1 MMRPRVLHLVDD
13 TTAGGV
19 MRVLDHITT
28 APELA
33 KEADH
38 RLRTISRKRWLPERF
53 KADVIVSNLAIS
65 WRALPMLIAM
75 RLMHPKTK
83 LIHVEHS
90 YTEQFVER
98 NVTHKKRFATLL
110 RCAYALFD
118 KVVAVSHGQADWLKK
133 SGAVKPYALSVIQS
147 CVDLSSFRNVSPP
160 STPMR
165 VIGAIGRLDEQKGFD
180 LLIRAFQKT
189 TDPQIALR
197 VYGEGAEEANL
208 RRLAN
213 GDPRIEFKG
222 FAPDP
227 VAAIASV
234 DIVAMPSRWE
244 AYGLVAIEALA
255 AKRHLLVNEIDGLQ
269 DHLENGAQAVKPNSG
284 IAGWQH
290 AIERCTVQ
298 RYSEIIHS
306 DQPEILVED
315 IYASAWSKM
324 LNYFSTQAK

>member
-33 KEADH
+33 KDADH
-38 RLRTISRKRWLPERF
+38 YLCSISRSRWLPEHIQ
-53 KADVIVSNLAIS
+53 ADVIVSNLAIS
-65 WRALPMLIAM
+65 WRALPMLIAL

-118 KVVAVSHGQADWLKK
+118 RVVAVSHGQANWLRQ
-133 SGAVKPYALSVIQS
+133 SGAVKPHALSVIQS
-147 CVDLSSFRNVSPP
+147 CVDLSPFRNVSPP
-160 STPMR
+160 SAPLR
-165 VIGAIGRLDEQKGFD
+165 IIGAIGRLDEQKGFD
-180 LLIRAFQKT
+180 LLIRAFRQT
-189 TDPQIALR
+189 PNPHIALH
-197 VYGEGAEEANL
+197 VYGEGAEEAKL

-213 GDPRIEFKG
+213 GDHRIEFKG

-227 VAAIASV
+227 VAAMAAI
-234 DIVAMPSRWE
+234 DIVALPSRWE

-255 AKRHLLVNEIDGLQ
+255 AKRKLLVSSIDGLK
-269 DHLENGAQAVKPNSG
+269 DHLEKGAQAVPPG
-284 IAGWQH
+284 GDIERWQQ
-290 AIERCTVQ
+290 AIEQVTTA
-298 RYSEIIHS
+298 YSSETTA
-306 DQPEILVED
+306 QAQLTKRPED
-315 IYASAWSKM
+315 TYAAAWSDM
-324 LNYFSTQAK
+324 LRSL

>member
-1 MMRPRVLHLVDD
+1 MVAKLTPLNPSFF
-13 TTAGGV
+13 AA
-19 MRVLDHITT
+19 T

-33 KEADH
+33 KDADH
-38 RLRTISRKRWLPERF
+38 HLRSISRSRWLPEPIQ
-53 KADVIVSNLAIS
+53 ADVIVSNLAIS
-65 WRALPMLIAM
+65 WRALPMLIAL

-90 YTEQFVER
+90 YTEQFVEK

-118 KVVAVSHGQADWLKK
+118 RVVAVSHGQANWLRQ
-133 SGAVKPYALSVIQS
+133 SGAVKSHALSVIQS
-147 CVDLSSFRNVSPP
+147 CVDLSPFRNVAPP
-160 STPMR
+160 SAPLR

-180 LLIRAFQKT
+180 LLIRAFQQT
-189 TDPQIALR
+189 PNPHIALH
-197 VYGEGAEEANL
+197 VYGEGAEEAKL

-227 VAAIASV
+227 VAAMAAV

-255 AKRHLLVNEIDGLQ
+255 AKRKLLVSSIDGLK
-269 DHLENGAQAVKPNSG
+269 DHLEKGAQAVPPG
-284 IAGWQH
+284 GDIERWQQ
-290 AIERCTVQ
+290 AIEQVTTA
-298 RYSEIIHS
+298 YSSETTA
-306 DQPEILVED
+306 QAQLTKRPED
-315 IYASAWSKM
+315 TYAAAWSDM
-324 LNYFSTQAK
+324 LCSL